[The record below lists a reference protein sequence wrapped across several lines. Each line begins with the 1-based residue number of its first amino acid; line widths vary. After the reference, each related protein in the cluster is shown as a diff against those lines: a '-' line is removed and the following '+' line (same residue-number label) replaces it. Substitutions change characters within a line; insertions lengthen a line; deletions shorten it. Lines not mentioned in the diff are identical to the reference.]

1 MLSVVATRYAKAL
14 VDVVAAPG
22 SLVDP
27 SAALAQ
33 LRSIQEVF
41 AGSLDLRN
49 ALLSPAVSPSRK
61 RAVVAS
67 ILGSLGLN
75 KQVLNFLFV
84 VIDHRRVHEFSSITE
99 AFEALL
105 DERLGYV
112 RAEVASARDL
122 TDTQRTVLEAEISRV
137 AGKKA
142 KLKFSTDPALVAG
155 VVARIGSTVYDGSVR
170 GQLDRLRTRLARA

>member
-14 VDVVAAPG
+14 VDVVSAPG

-27 SAALAQ
+27 SSALAQ
-33 LRSIQEVF
+33 LRSIEEVVG
-41 AGSLDLRN
+41 GSLDLRN

-61 RAVVAS
+61 RAVVAH
-67 ILGSLGLN
+67 ILGPLGLH

-112 RAEVASARDL
+112 RAEVSSARDL
-122 TDTQRTVLEAEISRV
+122 TGTQMTALEAEISRV

-170 GQLDRLRTRLARA
+170 GQLDRLRTKLARA